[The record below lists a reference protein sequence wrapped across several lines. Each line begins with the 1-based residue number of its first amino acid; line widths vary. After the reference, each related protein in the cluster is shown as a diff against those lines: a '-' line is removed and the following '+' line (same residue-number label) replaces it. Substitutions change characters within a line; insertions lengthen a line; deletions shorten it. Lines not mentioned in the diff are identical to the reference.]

1 MKAKRNKGIK
11 ASSMKIIPQ
20 ERIREPSGSIMK
32 NPRLMAIKNIEEEGG
47 LKGLKIK
54 RLL

>member
-1 MKAKRNKGIK
+1 MKAKRNKGLK
-11 ASSMKIIPQ
+11 AISMKIIPP

-32 NPRLMAIKNIEEEGG
+32 NPRSMAIKNIEEGEG

-54 RLL
+54 RPL